1 MKMIESRSP
10 GAGFLFV
17 WGLAVQSNQASAW
30 TSVLVPARI
39 ASATNFLQ
47 SPQHR
52 TVVSLE
58 AINRTG
64 DNKDSIEDSG
74 VTRRN
79 LLAQAGMGLAGLVSS
94 LGLNLVSPEEASAIY
109 SSGFDSSEARRIEVF
124 EKVAPS
130 VVFIDTF
137 VERKDIFTT
146 NIMEVPLGTG
156 SGFVWDYDGHIV
168 TNFHVVREAKF
179 AQVAILTKNSPTSSS
194 GSNANKPLPR
204 LASSLDTVSENPFE
218 APPPTD
224 VLPYTSMRPS
234 GSSSRSVY
242 KARVVGVD
250 PSKDIAVLKV
260 DAPRKELFPIS
271 VGSSTGIKVG
281 QQALAIGNPFG
292 LDHTLTSGIVSGLGR
307 EVRSPIGRPISNVIQ
322 SDCAI
327 NPGKSILAS
336 GTLSILAPGTLSMF
350 ILRFFDIDGCCS

>member
-1 MKMIESRSP
+1 MVPSKLALTPLLVLLVNVLQFKHVFCFSSIPLHVISTPAITAGAATIHRRSTQHTRT
-10 GAGFLFV
+10 FL
-17 WGLAVQSNQASAW
+17 QAKKEEA
-30 TSVLVPARI
+30 
-39 ASATNFLQ
+39 ATNNEDN
-47 SPQHR
+47 
-52 TVVSLE
+52 TNNE
-58 AINRTG
+58 AA
-64 DNKDSIEDSG
+64 DVK
-74 VTRRN
+74 RRN
-79 LLAQAGMGLAGLVSS
+79 LLAQSGAGLAGLVSS
-94 LGLNLVSPEEASAIY
+94 LGLNLVSPEEANAMY
-109 SSGFDSSEARRIEVF
+109 SSGGLDSSETRRIEVF
-124 EKVAPS
+124 EKVSPS

-156 SGFVWDYDGHIV
+156 SGFVWDLDGHIV

-179 AQVAILTKNSPTSSS
+179 AQVAILTKSSPGSGSSTSSNS
-194 GSNANKPLPR
+194 NKPLPR
-204 LASSLDTVSENPFE
+204 LASNVESTSLNPFE
-218 APPPTD
+218 APPATD

-260 DAPRKELFPIS
+260 DAPKKELFPIA

-327 NPGKSILAS
+327 NPGKIVSHNIL
-336 GTLSILAPGTLSMF
+336 
-350 ILRFFDIDGCCS
+350 

>member
-1 MKMIESRSP
+1 MIKSTPSVSV
-10 GAGFLFV
+10 FLWLLGVALQFNSAIA
-17 WGLAVQSNQASAW
+17 WMNFPSSSSSSSLRQRRFPPATLLRANSEGINENNMEASD
-30 TSVLVPARI
+30 L
-39 ASATNFLQ
+39 
-47 SPQHR
+47 
-52 TVVSLE
+52 
-58 AINRTG
+58 
-64 DNKDSIEDSG
+64 K
-74 VTRRN
+74 RRK
-79 LLAQAGMGLAGLVSS
+79 LLAQSGVGLAALASTI
-94 LGLNLVSPEEASAIY
+94 GLNLVSLEEANASYGGYDQA
-109 SSGFDSSEARRIEVF
+109 ETRRIDVF

-137 VERKDIFTT
+137 TERRDVFTT
-146 NIMEVPLGTG
+146 NVMEVPLGTG
-156 SGFVWDYDGHIV
+156 SGFVWDQEGHIV

-179 AQVAILTKNSPTSSS
+179 AQVAILTKNAKGLSSS
-194 GSNANKPLPR
+194 SSNNNNKPLPR
-204 LASSLDTVSENPFE
+204 LTSTLPQQVQQPAQAQVSQNPFA
-218 APPPTD
+218 APQATD

-234 GSSSRSVY
+234 GATSRSVY

-260 DAPRKELFPIS
+260 DAPKSELFPIS

-327 NPGKSILAS
+327 NPGTILPIVILPRKSVAKLW
-336 GTLSILAPGTLSMF
+336 
-350 ILRFFDIDGCCS
+350 